1 MGLWASGFLAQAIG
15 DHDAAF
21 NAFEAVRHISEQA
34 EAHDELAYALLGL
47 GLVRLRRR
55 EMDEAVGLLVASH
68 EASLR
73 VDDPVVRAFTL
84 WPLVIV
90 LVAAGRAADAVPM
103 AAEGLRGIE
112 PFGDSVLCGV
122 LSMAFGIAEW
132 EVGDLHAAETTFKEA
147 VRVQDRMGHRWGLVT
162 SLEGLA
168 WVAAASG
175 RLERAAQL
183 RGAAAS
189 LWQELGIAPAPYL
202 QVHRDACEAALVAG
216 LDEARYQSCF
226 EQGRAL
232 GRAEQVALAR
242 DDAVISPPAR
252 STKDDDTFM
261 LSARELEVAGLVA
274 DGLSNPAI
282 AATLFVSVPTVKTHV
297 SHILQKLAL
306 DSRVQLASWVA
317 AHAPGLAGAAPV
329 GQPGG

>member
-1 MGLWASGFLAQAIG
+1 
-15 DHDAAF
+15 
-21 NAFEAVRHISEQA
+21 
-34 EAHDELAYALLGL
+34 
-47 GLVRLRRR
+47 
-55 EMDEAVGLLVASH
+55 MDEAVGLLVASH